1 MKISLIFACYNV
13 SKYLDDLYELL
24 ISQPYKNVEFIFV
37 DIFLCYC
44 LICSDLFFCFYG
56 II

>member
-37 DIFLCYC
+37 DD
-44 LICSDLFFCFYG
+44 CSTDNTKTKILSLKTEE
-56 II
+56 